1 MCIYICVYI
10 YIYIYIYI
18 YTLVFKSVANFICI
32 KFIDLF
38 LNFWTGVYICVCVYI
53 YTYTY
58 IHIYIYIYI
67 YTHTYIY
74 TYTCIYIHIHIHLC
88 IYLHILTFPTREIQ
102 WYSAY
107 SFLTRVSKK
116 ASQGQRQLSSLGTL
130 LVLISSDFICN
141 LSLNKRQHRPLGP
154 VSLEGGRERTLGTRF
169 KKSKVEWNLFVLKWS
184 SWTER
189 DLMRTKPFDLESN
202 AFAIR
207 LSRLSQ
213 NNYINMLINF
223 PMNS

>member
-1 MCIYICVYI
+1 MCVYTYVYI
-10 YIYIYIYI
+10 YIYTCFQKRCKFYMHQIYRPISKFLNRCIYIYMC
-18 YTLVFKSVANFICI
+18 VCVC
-32 KFIDLF
+32 
-38 LNFWTGVYICVCVYI
+38 VCVCVYI
-53 YTYTY
+53 H
-58 IHIYIYIYI
+58 IHTYIYIH
-67 YTHTYIY
+67 THIY

-154 VSLEGGRERTLGTRF
+154 VSLGLFWGRTRKDPGNEVQKEQGRMESICFKMIILDRERPHENKTFRF
-169 KKSKVEWNLFVLKWS
+169 GVQRVCNTPL
-184 SWTER
+184 
-189 DLMRTKPFDLESN
+189 
-202 AFAIR
+202 
-207 LSRLSQ
+207 
-213 NNYINMLINF
+213 
-223 PMNS
+223 

>member
-1 MCIYICVYI
+1 MCVYTYVYIYIYTCFQKRCKFYMYQIYRPISKFLNRCIYIYVCVCVYI
-10 YIYIYIYI
+10 YIYI
-18 YTLVFKSVANFICI
+18 
-32 KFIDLF
+32 
-38 LNFWTGVYICVCVYI
+38 
-53 YTYTY
+53 
-58 IHIYIYIYI
+58 HIYI
-67 YTHTYIY
+67 YTHIY

-154 VSLEGGRERTLGTRF
+154 VSLGLFWGRTRKDPGNEVQKEQGRMESICFKMIILDRERPHENKTFRF
-169 KKSKVEWNLFVLKWS
+169 GVQRVCNTPLLA
-184 SWTER
+184 
-189 DLMRTKPFDLESN
+189 LTK
-202 AFAIR
+202 
-207 LSRLSQ
+207 
-213 NNYINMLINF
+213 
-223 PMNS
+223 

>member
-1 MCIYICVYI
+1 MYIYIYVCVCVYI
-10 YIYIYIYI
+10 YIYI
-18 YTLVFKSVANFICI
+18 
-32 KFIDLF
+32 
-38 LNFWTGVYICVCVYI
+38 
-53 YTYTY
+53 
-58 IHIYIYIYI
+58 HIYI
-67 YTHTYIY
+67 YTHIY

-154 VSLEGGRERTLGTRF
+154 VSLGLFWGRTRKDPVNEVQKEQGRMESICF
-169 KKSKVEWNLFVLKWS
+169 KMIIR
-184 SWTER
+184 TER

-207 LSRLSQ
+207 LSWLSQ

>member
-1 MCIYICVYI
+1 MCVYTCV
-10 YIYIYIYI
+10 YIYI

-38 LNFWTGVYICVCVYI
+38 LNFWTGVYIYVCVCVYI

-58 IHIYIYIYI
+58 IHTYIYTYIYIYI

-154 VSLEGGRERTLGTRF
+154 VSLGLFWGRTRKDPGNEVQKEQGRMESICFKMIILDRERPHENKTFRF
-169 KKSKVEWNLFVLKWS
+169 GVQRVCNTPL
-184 SWTER
+184 
-189 DLMRTKPFDLESN
+189 
-202 AFAIR
+202 
-207 LSRLSQ
+207 
-213 NNYINMLINF
+213 
-223 PMNS
+223 

>member
-1 MCIYICVYI
+1 MC
-10 YIYIYIYI
+10 IYI

-58 IHIYIYIYI
+58 IYIYIYI
-67 YTHTYIY
+67 HTHIY
-74 TYTCIYIHIHIHLC
+74 TYTCIYIHIQIHLC

-154 VSLEGGRERTLGTRF
+154 VSLGLFWGRTRKDPGNEVQKEQGRMESICFKMIILDRERPHENKTFRF
-169 KKSKVEWNLFVLKWS
+169 GVQRVCNTPL
-184 SWTER
+184 
-189 DLMRTKPFDLESN
+189 
-202 AFAIR
+202 
-207 LSRLSQ
+207 
-213 NNYINMLINF
+213 
-223 PMNS
+223 

>member
-1 MCIYICVYI
+1 MC
-10 YIYIYIYI
+10 IYI

-38 LNFWTGVYICVCVYI
+38 LNFWTGVYIYICVCVCIYI
-53 YTYTY
+53 YIY
-58 IHIYIYIYI
+58 IHIYIYIY
-67 YTHTYIY
+67 THIY

-154 VSLEGGRERTLGTRF
+154 VSLGLFWGRTRKDPVNEVQKEQGRMESICFKMIILDRERPHENKTFRF
-169 KKSKVEWNLFVLKWS
+169 GVQLVCNTPL
-184 SWTER
+184 
-189 DLMRTKPFDLESN
+189 
-202 AFAIR
+202 
-207 LSRLSQ
+207 
-213 NNYINMLINF
+213 
-223 PMNS
+223 